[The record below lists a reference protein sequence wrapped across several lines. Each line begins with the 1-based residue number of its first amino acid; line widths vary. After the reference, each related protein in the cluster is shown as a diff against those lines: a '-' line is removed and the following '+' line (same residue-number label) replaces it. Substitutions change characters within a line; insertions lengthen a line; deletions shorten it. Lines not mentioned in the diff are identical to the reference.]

1 MAFRTEQQT
10 ALRVREGGRNET
22 IMMQTLV
29 EVLIITY
36 LTFGASLFILDIIF
50 T

>member
-22 IMMQTLV
+22 IMIQI
-29 EVLIITY
+29 LIILAITY